1 MFPKKFVVRFG
12 VTGTMFGDV
21 FLEMAAILAMAALV
35 GALGFLLR
43 QPLIIAFLVTGVLAG
58 PAGFG
63 IISSHGQLELL
74 AHIGIA
80 LLLFVVGLRLDLN
93 LIRTTGPVALAT
105 GIGQVVFTSLFG
117 FLIAIGMGMS
127 VIGALYVSVALTF
140 SSTIIIVK
148 LLSDKREIDALHG
161 RIALGFLIVQDIVA
175 IGAMIALTA
184 IGGADSGQEEALARV
199 AGIVGKGIGMLVVIG
214 LLMRYVLP
222 GLTRHLA
229 RSQELLMVFAVAWA
243 VFLGAIGDSLGFS
256 KEVGAFLGG
265 VSLAST
271 PYRDAIGARL
281 VSLRDFLLLF
291 FFIDLGSRLEWAT
304 VGGQVENA
312 LLFSVFVL
320 VGNPLIVMA
329 IMGYMGY
336 RRRTGFLAG
345 LTVAQISE
353 FSLILAA
360 LGLGLGHID
369 METMGLITLVGVV
382 TICMSTYM
390 IIYSGNLYRW
400 LSSPLRVFERKQA
413 HRELSEGSGCD
424 SNQVDVV
431 LVGLG
436 NYGGGIVEHLLERGR
451 RPVGADFDPQTLRFW
466 QSRGLP
472 VIYGDV
478 GDPEFLEQLPISC
491 ARWVVSTVRDPSLNI
506 ALCGLLRQRH
516 YEGKIALTARD
527 EYDAEAYLKAGAH
540 VVLRPF
546 SDAAEQAVDA
556 LTEAASLLPA
566 DVDWPLTVKEVRLR
580 PRSVFAG
587 QRIRDLPLRNMA
599 GISVVAVSRAGRV
612 SYDPEADFQLFPGDR
627 LVLMGDA
634 VDLTRAEEMLQ
645 RPERGEEPAE
655 KNPFVMAEVALSE
668 RSPLIGQTLAD
679 ISFRQNYGI
688 TVVGILRGDERISY
702 PKPTEPLGTGDRL
715 IVIGTDEAVEGLK
728 KISPP

>member
-1 MFPKKFVVRFG
+1 MFQ
-12 VTGTMFGDV
+12 GDV
-21 FLEMAAILAMAALV
+21 FLEMAAILALAALV
-35 GALGFLLR
+35 GSVGSLLR

-58 PAGFG
+58 PAGLG
-63 IISSHGQLELL
+63 IIGSHGQLELL

-80 LLLFVVGLRLDLN
+80 LLLFVVGLRLDLT

-105 GIGQVVFTSLFG
+105 GIGQVVFTSVFG
-117 FLIAIGMGMS
+117 FFIALGMGMS

-175 IGAMIALTA
+175 IGALIALTA
-184 IGGADSGQEEALARV
+184 LGEAGTASEDALSRVIGIL
-199 AGIVGKGIGMLVVIG
+199 GKGIGLLAVIG

-222 GLTRHLA
+222 GLTRRLA
-229 RSQELLMVFAVAWA
+229 RNQELLMIFAVAWA
-243 VFLGAIGDSLGFS
+243 VFLGALGDALGFS

-291 FFIDLGSRLEWAT
+291 FFIDLGARLDWST
-304 VGGQVENA
+304 VGNQTGNA

-329 IMGYMGY
+329 IMGFMGY

-360 LGLGLGHID
+360 LGVSIGHID
-369 METMGLITLVGVV
+369 METMGLVTLVGVV
-382 TICMSTYM
+382 TICLSTYM

-400 LSSPLRVFERKQA
+400 LASPLRVFERRTA
-413 HRELSEGSGCD
+413 HRELSEGAGSGCGPEEAEII
-424 SNQVDVV
+424 

-436 NYGGGIVEHLLERGR
+436 NYGGGVAEHLLERGKR
-451 RPVGADFDPQTLRFW
+451 LMAVDFDPQTLRLW
-466 QSRGLP
+466 QARGLS
-472 VIYGDV
+472 VVYGDV
-478 GDPEFLEQLPISC
+478 GDPEFLEHLPIHC
-491 ARWVVSTVRDPSLNI
+491 VRWVVSTVRDPALNLSL
-506 ALCGLLRQRH
+506 CSLLRARH
-516 YEGKIALTARD
+516 FRGKIALAARD
-527 EYDAEAYLKAGAH
+527 ESDAEAYRKAGAH

-556 LTEAASLLPA
+556 LTEATSLLPA
-566 DVDWPLTVKEVRLR
+566 GVDWPLAVKEVRLR
-580 PRSVFAG
+580 PRSMFAG
-587 QRIRDLPLRNMA
+587 QCIRDLPLRNMA
-599 GISVVAVSRAGRV
+599 GISIVALSRAGRV
-612 SYDPEADFQLFPGDR
+612 FYDPGPEFRLFPGDR
-627 LVLMGDA
+627 LVLMGDP
-634 VDLTRAEEMLQ
+634 VDLTRAEEILHTKDG
-645 RPERGEEPAE
+645 GEEKAQ
-655 KNPFVMAEVALSE
+655 KNPFVMAEIGLSP
-668 RSPLIGQTLAD
+668 RSPLIGRTLTEV
-679 ISFRQNYGI
+679 SFRQNYGV
-688 TVVGILRGDERISY
+688 TVVGIIRGDERIAS
-702 PKPTEPLGTGDRL
+702 PKPTEPLEAGDRL
-715 IVIGTDEAVEGLK
+715 VVIGTEEMVDRLSKMQTA
-728 KISPP
+728 